1 MEVIKNKKGQVAVE
15 FIMMFVLC
23 VSVIIYVFYFC
34 FSLASL
40 EYKTYVEFMVG
51 RAITSSSP
59 KYADKKN
66 RADQIITQ
74 FNTTSSHYGS
84 STVTGPLSCDLNS
97 TDGFRGIMAYGANG
111 AVNYDVVSNAGVACE
126 LPMPYVLPSILTRKS
141 GSAFSVAIESMTG
154 SEISD
159 DHCKCALDITKTWK
173 QCLDET
179 PGNSEVYIDNGC

>member
-1 MEVIKNKKGQVAVE
+1 VEAIKNKKGQVAVE

-59 KYADKKN
+59 KYADKQVNANEILK
-66 RADQIITQ
+66 Q
-74 FNTTSSHYGS
+74 FDAPSSHYGS
-84 STVTGPLSCDLNS
+84 STVTEKLSCDLDPS
-97 TDGFRGIMAYGANG
+97 KGYRGIMAYGATGN
-111 AVNYDVVSNAGVACE
+111 VDYDVSSNAGVACGVK
-126 LPMPYVLPSILTRKS
+126 MPYVLPSILTRNS
-141 GSAFSVAIESMTG
+141 GSGFNVAIESMTG

-159 DHCKCALDITKTWK
+159 AHCKCALDFTKTWE
-173 QCLDET
+173 QCLDENAT
-179 PGNSEVYIDNGC
+179 SSEVYIDNGC